1 MKLNRGRVFV
11 TLLLVL
17 GIDGVFITQAADH
30 MDVPTSGAITRPD
43 ANLTDFHAFTRGAN
57 LILSLS
63 TNAAI
68 PTSASDYI
76 FPTDVTFDF
85 NIDNHSVVV
94 GGIIADPSNI
104 RNDITF
110 RVTFR
115 GDGSVNLRRIEH
127 GLKKEPHVVNVFAG
141 LRDDPFIRANRAGR
155 NIAAVVIEVP
165 ISSVLDG
172 QSTIITWADSRVNE
186 FIGQQHDSAGQP
198 LYTMFTENQ
207 SLNLLPPWEQGSR
220 PDVLIFDTSKKAAFP
235 NGRAL
240 EDDVVDLRC
249 TLDGECRLFNEPDEG
264 RTGPKKNDVPFLK
277 TFPYLAPPHEPP
289 EKKDKERKV

>member
-1 MKLNRGRVFV
+1 M
-11 TLLLVL
+11 T
-17 GIDGVFITQAADH
+17 
-30 MDVPTSGAITRPD
+30 
-43 ANLTDFHAFTRGAN
+43 
-57 LILSLS
+57 
-63 TNAAI
+63 
-68 PTSASDYI
+68 
-76 FPTDVTFDF
+76 
-85 NIDNHSVVV
+85 
-94 GGIIADPSNI
+94 
-104 RNDITF
+104 
-110 RVTFR
+110 
-115 GDGSVNLRRIEH
+115 
-127 GLKKEPHVVNVFAG
+127 
-141 LRDDPFIRANRAGR
+141 
-155 NIAAVVIEVP
+155 
-165 ISSVLDG
+165 
-172 QSTIITWADSRVNE
+172 
-186 FIGQQHDSAGQP
+186 DSAGQP